1 MRSAFLVIT
10 LVNILDMEGVME
22 VALSLH
28 KEMIYQKPPAIVEL
42 GILELHA

>member
-10 LVNILDMEGVME
+10 LVNILEIQGVME

-28 KEMIYQKPPAIVEL
+28 KEMIHRKPPAIVEL